1 MGIHTFIRQNFY
13 VPDDIPLT
21 PDASLLESGIVDSTG
36 VLEIVA
42 HLEMSYGIQID
53 DLEII
58 PENLDSIRR
67 IEAYLA
73 RKRQEAPKS
82 A

>member
-1 MGIHTFIRQNFY
+1 MTIVTFIRKNFY
-13 VPDDIPLT
+13 VPDDQPLT

-42 HLEMSYGIQID
+42 HLEARYGIVVD
-53 DLEII
+53 DMDIV
-58 PENLDSIRR
+58 PENLDSIRG

-73 RKRQEAPKS
+73 RKCNRAPES